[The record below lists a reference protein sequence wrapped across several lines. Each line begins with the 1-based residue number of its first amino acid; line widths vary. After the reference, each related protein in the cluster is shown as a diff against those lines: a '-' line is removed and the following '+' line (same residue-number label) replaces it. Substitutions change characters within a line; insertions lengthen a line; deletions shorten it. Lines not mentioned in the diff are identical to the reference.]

1 MDVSYLPLH
10 CHPPKHSVF
19 LSQTIT
25 KLHRIVGRIVSS
37 QLCISV
43 CLVTVQ
49 CHFSWWWCQEEWKIA
64 SVEGFLESAIW
75 HHCRTSP
82 TDLPK
87 SIPLK
92 SHLPS
97 TTPYQPFVRW
107 DDASAPYVHILIWRE
122 TKWILGLIHRHR
134 RCTTKTT
141 TDVWQRQPATSP
153 YHPRGKHRYCIF
165 VAVVALWNRAQIK
178 KIESS
183 VERNVWLFSAFFPQ
197 ARASRNIFHFTKWV
211 VLAGNSLYILV
222 LLTFL
227 YNSNTGADAWCSSS
241 VNVTISSIRWIWM
254 LLNLLWMQYKLT
266 NVWPKR

>member
-92 SHLPS
+92 SHLP
-97 TTPYQPFVRW
+97 PPFVRSLAW
-107 DDASAPYVHILIWRE
+107 NDASAPYVHILIWRE

-165 VAVVALWNRAQIK
+165 VAVVALWNQAQIK
-178 KIESS
+178 KNRVVSWTECVAFFCCVSAGSCLPEYFSFHKVSGSGWQFIVHFSFVNFS
-183 VERNVWLFSAFFPQ
+183 VELEY
-197 ARASRNIFHFTKWV
+197 WV
-211 VLAGNSLYILV
+211 GSL
-222 LLTFL
+222 
-227 YNSNTGADAWCSSS
+227 
-241 VNVTISSIRWIWM
+241 M
-254 LLNLLWMQYKLT
+254 
-266 NVWPKR
+266 